1 MVVKD
6 SPVPLYLQIEEEI
19 RGRIDR
25 GMLAAL
31 AQLPSEAEL
40 SDEFAVSRMTARKA
54 LDRLVAD
61 GILFR
66 RPGKGTFV
74 APEKVSHHAST
85 QLSFSAAMEALGRV
99 HSTRV
104 LEAAIVTAATRVA
117 DHLEID
123 RGGQVVSL
131 RRLRFL
137 EDEPVAIHAAYLPVK
152 YAGLLKGNLSGS
164 LTELMQAEGARIM
177 EARDFVEATQATVEQ
192 ARLLNIAT
200 GAPLLRVEGTAFAG
214 NMEAV
219 RYTDALYR
227 ADRFRFGIDTQRPS
241 DLHVEIKSGADS
253 ATR

>member
-1 MVVKD
+1 MTVVKD

-19 RGRIDR
+19 RGRIEE
-25 GMLAAL
+25 GQLTAL

-74 APEKVSHHAST
+74 APAKISHRAST
-85 QLSFSAAMEALGRV
+85 QLSFSAAMDELGRA

-104 LEAAIVTAATRVA
+104 LEAAIVPVPPRVA
-117 DHLEID
+117 HHLDID
-123 RGGQVVSL
+123 TGAQVVSL

-137 EDEPVAIHAAYLPVK
+137 DDEPVAIHAAYLPVG
-152 YAGLLKGNLSGS
+152 YAGVLKGDLSGS
-164 LTELMQAEGARIM
+164 LTELMRAEGARIAD
-177 EARDFVEATQATVEQ
+177 ARDFVESMQASPEH
-192 ARLLNIAT
+192 ARLLGIAP
-200 GAPLLRVEGTAFAG
+200 GAPLLRIEGTAYAA
-214 NMEAV
+214 NMEPV

-227 ADRFRFGIDTQRPS
+227 GDRFRFGVDTQRPA
-241 DLHVEIKSGADS
+241 DLHVEIKTGTDV
-253 ATR
+253 